1 MYQLMQLDPGLL
13 WQKIRIAQGRETWR
27 LLAAL
32 VLRDAALLAFA
43 IVYIASFSILFG
55 PSNSCV
61 GVASFCMLLSARY
74 VNYGYRIQDS
84 LLALALILSSIGL
97 MSAWLPHLP
106 FGLAFVLNGLLLLVL
121 LRLTASHPQFGN
133 GGVYVFSYILVVYT
147 KVAPAALPKRWG
159 ALLLALLLCGAVL
172 WHQNHTKD
180 RQITLHQILKWP
192 GLTDQVFRWQLRLA
206 LGVASVLWL
215 GQFLGNGRARWLG
228 FAGMSLL
235 LPVTTNLKDRGLR
248 RLAGVIVGSIAFTI
262 AMAIVPTRWAFLIAP
277 VTGFGLGLTPSY
289 FWASCLNCFG
299 ALAMATTFFGVVP
312 ASGLRIL
319 NNGLGLLLAGV
330 IAWLCRLVWHYYQQ
344 HYLMPND

>member
-13 WQKIRIAQGRETWR
+13 WQKIRVARGGDTWR
-27 LLAAL
+27 LLTAL
-32 VLRDAALLAFA
+32 VLRDVALLAFA

-55 PSNSCV
+55 ASNSCV

-84 LLALALILSSIGL
+84 LLALAFILGSMGL
-97 MSAWLPHLP
+97 LSVWLPHLSL
-106 FGLAFVLNGLLLLVL
+106 GLAFGLNGLLLLLL
-121 LRLTASHPQFGN
+121 LRLTASQPQLGN

-147 KVAPAALPKRWG
+147 KIRPAALPQRWG
-159 ALLLALLLCGAVL
+159 ALLLAFLLCGAVL
-172 WHQNHTKD
+172 WHQNHEKD
-180 RQITLHQILKWP
+180 RQITLRSILKWP
-192 GLTDQVFRWQLRLA
+192 GLTNQVFRWQLRLA

-215 GQFLGNGRARWLG
+215 GQLLGNGRARWLG

-235 LPVTTNLKDRGLR
+235 LPVANDLKDRGLR
-248 RLAGVIVGSIAFTI
+248 RLAGVIVGSVAF
-262 AMAIVPTRWAFLIAP
+262 AIVMALVPAQWAFLIAP
-277 VTGFGLGLTPSY
+277 ITGFGLGLTPSY

-319 NNGLGLLLAGV
+319 NNGLGLLLAGG
-330 IAWLCRLVWHYYQQ
+330 IAWLCQIIWHYYQQ
-344 HYLMPND
+344 HI